1 MRKMSEYL
9 TIDQLINKLATTR
22 AEFGN
27 IPVLVS
33 ADGTDEEFL
42 RPIGDVFIVNIK
54 DKKIG
59 DNQVCLVISNY
70 EVEEA
75 TEDDTSMKTYT
86 EGD

>member
-1 MRKMSEYL
+1 MNEYL

-27 IPVLVS
+27 IPVLIS

-42 RPIGDVFIVNIK
+42 RPIGDVFTVNIK
-54 DKKIG
+54 DNTIG
-59 DNQVCLVISNY
+59 DNQICMVISNY

-75 TEDDTSMKTYT
+75 ADDDTPMEVYNDDLS
-86 EGD
+86 E

>member
-1 MRKMSEYL
+1 MNEYL

-27 IPVLVS
+27 IPVLIS

-42 RPIGDVFIVNIK
+42 RPIGDVFTVNIK

-59 DNQVCLVISNY
+59 DNQICMVISNY

-75 TEDDTSMKTYT
+75 TDDDTPMKAYT

>member
-1 MRKMSEYL
+1 MNEYL

-27 IPVLVS
+27 IPVLIS

-42 RPIGDVFIVNIK
+42 RPIGDVFTVNIK

-59 DNQVCLVISNY
+59 DNQICMVISNY

-75 TEDDTSMKTYT
+75 TDDDTPMEAYT

>member
-1 MRKMSEYL
+1 MSEYL

-75 TEDDTSMKTYT
+75 TDDDTPMEVYT

>member
-1 MRKMSEYL
+1 MSEYL

-70 EVEEA
+70 EVKEA
-75 TEDDTSMKTYT
+75 TEDDTSMNIYT

>member
-1 MRKMSEYL
+1 MNEYL

-75 TEDDTSMKTYT
+75 TEDDTSMEAYT

>member
-1 MRKMSEYL
+1 MNEYL

-27 IPVLVS
+27 IPVLIS

-42 RPIGDVFIVNIK
+42 RPIGDVFTVNIK

-59 DNQVCLVISNY
+59 DNQICMVISNY

-75 TEDDTSMKTYT
+75 TDDNTPMEAYT

>member
-1 MRKMSEYL
+1 MNEYL

-27 IPVLVS
+27 IPVLIS

-42 RPIGDVFIVNIK
+42 RPIGDVFTVNIK

-59 DNQVCLVISNY
+59 DNQICMVISNY

-75 TEDDTSMKTYT
+75 TDDDTPMETYT